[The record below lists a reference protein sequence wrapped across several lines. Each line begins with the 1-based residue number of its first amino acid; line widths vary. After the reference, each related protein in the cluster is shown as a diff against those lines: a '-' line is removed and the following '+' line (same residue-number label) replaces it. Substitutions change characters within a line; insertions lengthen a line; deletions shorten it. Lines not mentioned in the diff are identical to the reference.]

1 MKVVIDM
8 LIDEI
13 KISDIQI
20 KIDVKDWKEAIRQA
34 SLPLVESE
42 KISTTYV
49 DAMINV
55 VEEKGP
61 YIVITKHIALAHA
74 RPEYGVLEK
83 GLSFTTLNNP
93 VPFGSQPFDPV
104 KLIITL
110 AATDSES
117 HLDVLSELADVLSD
131 EDIAGKLFE
140 AKNEQE
146 FLEILKS
153 A

>member
-1 MKVVIDM
+1 MEVVIDM
-8 LIDEI
+8 LLDEI
-13 KISDIQI
+13 KVSDIQI
-20 KIDVKDWKEAIRQA
+20 KKDVKDWKEAIRQA
-34 SLPLVESE
+34 SCPLVESK
-42 KISTTYV
+42 KITKTYV
-49 DAMINV
+49 DEMINV

-83 GLSFTTLNNP
+83 GLSFTTLNQP
-93 VPFGSQPFDPV
+93 VPFGSQQFDPV

-131 EDIAGKLFE
+131 EEIAEKLFE
-140 AKNEQE
+140 ANDEHE

>member
-1 MKVVIDM
+1 M
-8 LIDEI
+8 LLDEI
-13 KISDIQI
+13 KVSDIQI
-20 KIDVKDWKEAIRQA
+20 KKQVKDWKEAIREA
-34 SLPLVESE
+34 SWPLVEAK
-42 KISTTYV
+42 KITTSYV
-49 DAMINV
+49 DAMINA

-74 RPEYGVLEK
+74 RPEHGVLEK
-83 GLSFTTLNNP
+83 GLSFTTLNSP
-93 VPFGSQPFDPV
+93 VPFGSQQFDPV

-117 HLDVLSELADVLSD
+117 HLDVLAELADVLSD
-131 EDIAGKLFE
+131 EETTTNLFE

>member
-8 LIDEI
+8 LLDEI
-13 KISDIQI
+13 KVSDIQI
-20 KIDVKDWKEAIRQA
+20 NKEVKDWKEAIREA
-34 SLPLVESE
+34 SWPLVAAK
-42 KISTTYV
+42 KITTSYV
-49 DAMINV
+49 DAMIHV

-74 RPEYGVLEK
+74 RPEHGVLEK
-83 GLSFTTLNNP
+83 GLSFTTLGHP
-93 VPFGSQPFDPV
+93 VPFGSQQFDPV
-104 KLIITL
+104 KLIIAL

-117 HLDVLSELADVLSD
+117 HLDVLSDLADVLSD
-131 EDIAGKLFE
+131 EEITQKLFE
-140 AKNEQE
+140 AKDQQE

>member
-1 MKVVIDM
+1 M
-8 LIDEI
+8 LLNEI
-13 KISDIQI
+13 KASDIQI
-20 KIDVKDWKEAIRQA
+20 KKHASDWMEAIRE
-34 SLPLVESE
+34 SSVPLLESK
-42 KISTTYV
+42 KIAPSYV

-55 VEEKGP
+55 VDEKGP

-74 RPEYGVLEK
+74 RPETGVLEK
-83 GLSFTTLNNP
+83 GLSFTTLNTP
-93 VPFGSQPFDPV
+93 VPFGSQQFDPV

-117 HLDVLSELADVLSD
+117 HLDLLSELADVLSD
-131 EDIAGKLFE
+131 EDITGKLFE

>member
-1 MKVVIDM
+1 M
-8 LIDEI
+8 LLDEI
-13 KISDIQI
+13 NVSDIQI
-20 KIDVKDWKEAIRQA
+20 KKEAQDWKEAIREA
-34 SLPLVESE
+34 SLPLLESN
-42 KISTTYV
+42 KITTSYI

-61 YIVITKHIALAHA
+61 YFVITKHIALAHA
-74 RPEYGVLEK
+74 RPEHGVLEK
-83 GLSFTTLNNP
+83 GLSFTTLNHP
-93 VPFGSQPFDPV
+93 VPFGSQQFDPV

-117 HLDVLSELADVLSD
+117 HLDILSDLADVLSD
-131 EDIAGKLFE
+131 EEITMKLFE
-140 AKNEQE
+140 AKSEQD